1 MSSRCGCTPT
11 TSARSSA
18 GAGAPPGRCAPSS
31 ARWRR
36 VATSGSTC
44 WTPTR
49 SADPM
54 RVIVGRAGR
63 PHGIRGEVVIGVRTD
78 EPDLRFAVGAA
89 VDVLSSPDVADDEA
103 DDEAADVA
111 GERLT
116 VASKRWHSGQLLV
129 SFAGITDR
137 TAASELT
144 GSWLSV
150 DSSQLPDT
158 GDPDEF
164 RDHELIGLNVRT
176 AGGEPVGVVT
186 DVLHYGQD
194 LLVVRRAEGDAEGEF
209 LVPFVKAIVP
219 EVDVAAGLVVIDP
232 PPGLLDPAEAQ

>member
-1 MSSRCGCTPT
+1 
-11 TSARSSA
+11 
-18 GAGAPPGRCAPSS
+18 
-31 ARWRR
+31 
-36 VATSGSTC
+36 
-44 WTPTR
+44 
-49 SADPM
+49 M
-54 RVIVGRAGR
+54 RVVVGRIGR

-78 EPDLRFAVGAA
+78 EPDLRFAVGATLDA
-89 VDVLSSPDVADDEA
+89 RSTPGDAGPENGTG
-103 DDEAADVA
+103 

-116 VASKRWHSGQLLV
+116 VASVRWHSGQLLV
-129 SFAGITDR
+129 AFAGITDR
-137 TAASELT
+137 TAAAELT

-164 RDHELIGLNVRT
+164 RDYELIGLSVRT
-176 AGGEPVGVVT
+176 CAGDPVGVVT

-194 LLVVRRAEGDAEGEF
+194 LLVVRRQDEPGGEA

-219 EVDVAAGLVVIDP
+219 EVDLRAGVVVIDP

>member
-1 MSSRCGCTPT
+1 
-11 TSARSSA
+11 
-18 GAGAPPGRCAPSS
+18 
-31 ARWRR
+31 
-36 VATSGSTC
+36 
-44 WTPTR
+44 
-49 SADPM
+49 M

-89 VDVLSSPDVADDEA
+89 VDASTDPDQAD
-103 DDEAADVA
+103 

-116 VASKRWHSGQLLV
+116 VASARWHSGQLLV
-129 SFAGITDR
+129 AFAGITDR
-137 TAASELT
+137 TAAAELT
-144 GSWLSV
+144 GTWLSV

-176 AGGEPVGVVT
+176 SDGEPVGVVT

-194 LLVVRRAEGDAEGEF
+194 LLVVRRAEGEC
-209 LVPFVKAIVP
+209 LVPFVREIVP
-219 EVDVAAGLVVIDP
+219 EVDVQAGLVIIDP
-232 PPGLLDPAEAQ
+232 PPGLLDPAQAQ

>member
-1 MSSRCGCTPT
+1 
-11 TSARSSA
+11 
-18 GAGAPPGRCAPSS
+18 
-31 ARWRR
+31 
-36 VATSGSTC
+36 
-44 WTPTR
+44 
-49 SADPM
+49 M

-63 PHGIRGEVVIGVRTD
+63 PHGIRGEMVIGVRTD

-89 VDVLSSPDVADDEA
+89 VDAGASADEA
-103 DDEAADVA
+103 DDAP

-194 LLVVRRAEGDAEGEF
+194 LLVVRRADGGAGGEC

-219 EVDVAAGLVVIDP
+219 EVDVAAGLLVIDP
-232 PPGLLDPAEAQ
+232 PPGLLDPAQAQ